1 MESLVSIIVPF
12 YNTEKFLPQCIESI
26 LNQTHTCF
34 ELILVNDGSTDA
46 SKNVAQHYADNDS
59 RITVLEQKNAGQAV
73 ARNKALDVSNGEYI
87 MFVDSD
93 DYIRPEMLSVML
105 SYASQGNADFV
116 FCAASFDN
124 GFRVTIGDMLYQD
137 KQTFSNRELLKD
149 YFTTHNIQSAP
160 WGKLYHKSLF
170 ADIRFPA
177 YRAREDYAIMH
188 RILGNCKTGIY
199 CARAMYVQNIRVGS
213 TEYSRF
219 SPKKLAVID
228 CDLDI
233 QQYIREYFPDLYV
246 YVARNYADSLRNC
259 IRDIAESFCIIK
271 YKKQYNDLVKKL
283 EIEVQHLRDGEYTVN
298 LESHEMIINHSA
310 VFLMRSYLKG
320 IRKMFVKTVKK
331 YLKFRR

>member
-1 MESLVSIIVPF
+1 MENLVSIIVPF

-26 LNQTHTCF
+26 LNQTYKYF

-46 SKNVAQHYADNDS
+46 SKNIAQHYADNDS
-59 RITVLEQKNAGQAV
+59 RITVLDQKNAGQAV

-93 DYIRPEMLSVML
+93 DYIMSDMLSVML
-105 SYASQGNADFV
+105 SYASQGNADFI

-124 GFRVTIGDMLYQD
+124 GFRVTNGDMLYQD

-149 YFTTHNIQSAP
+149 YFTTHKIQSAP

-170 ADIRFPA
+170 ADIRFSA

-188 RILGNCKTGIY
+188 RILGNCKRGVY
-199 CARAMYVQNIRVGS
+199 CAKPMYVQNIRIGS

-219 SPKKLAVID
+219 SLKKLAVID

-233 QQYIREYFPDLYV
+233 QQYIREYFPDLYLF
-246 YVARNYADSLRNC
+246 VARNYADSLRNC

-283 EIEVQHLRDGEYTVN
+283 EIEVQHLHNEKYTVN
-298 LESHEMIINHSA
+298 LESHEMIIKHPT
-310 VFLMRSYLKG
+310 VFLICSYLKG